1 MKPKRT
7 GFAYSLSS
15 ASGITSKSSLFYYI
29 GINDQMLTNAQQK
42 YVLSLH
48 QKKYRKLNSTFIVE
62 GRKNIAELL
71 ASDYQLQQLF
81 ATEIF
86 LESNPSI
93 HKNADCT
100 IINEKEL
107 GKISTLKTSDQVL
120 AVVHQFENKYFE
132 AVNDELILD
141 LDGVKDPGNLGTIIR
156 IADWYGIDKVIC
168 SLHTVEFYNPKVIMA
183 TMGSFS
189 RIKIFVTDLKGYFT
203 PLKPVNV
210 YGAYLEGNSV
220 YEHDQVAKGYLV
232 MGSESHGISSELDSY
247 ITEKIT
253 IPRRGKA
260 ESLNVAISTAIL
272 LDNFLKFK

>member
-1 MKPKRT
+1 
-7 GFAYSLSS
+7 
-15 ASGITSKSSLFYYI
+15 
-29 GINDQMLTNAQQK
+29 MLTNAQQK

-62 GRKNIAELL
+62 GRKNVGELL
-71 ASDYQLQQLF
+71 ASDYQVQQLF

-86 LESNPSI
+86 LESNPLI
-93 HKNADCT
+93 RKDADCT

-120 AVVHQFENKYFE
+120 AVVNQFANNCFE
-132 AVNDELILD
+132 AVNDELVLV

-168 SLHTVEFYNPKVIMA
+168 SLNTVEFYNPKVIMA

-189 RIKIFVTDLKGYFT
+189 RVKVFVTDLEEYFN
-203 PLKPVNV
+203 PMKSVNV
-210 YGAYLEGNSV
+210 YGAYLEGSSV
-220 YEHDQVAKGYLV
+220 YEQDKAAKGYLV
-232 MGSESHGISSELDSY
+232 MGSESHGISSELESY
-247 ITEKIT
+247 ITEKVT